1 KYADPA
7 FVPTVLDV
15 IDAAGARGRVMIGSF
30 HDAVV
35 QRVRELAP
43 DVPTS
48 YGQGEAI
55 RLVIAQRAGLGAF
68 FPPVADALQLPE
80 WHGPLRVVNPGLA
93 RLARRQGLDLH
104 VWTVN
109 EEEAMY
115 RLVGLGANAIITDY
129 PDR

>member
-1 KYADPA
+1 
-7 FVPTVLDV
+7 
-15 IDAAGARGRVMIGSF
+15 MIGSF

-80 WHGPLRVVNPGLA
+80 WHGPLRVVNPGWPA
-93 RLARRQGLDLH
+93 WRGGKGWTFTCGPSTKKRRCIG
-104 VWTVN
+104 WS
-109 EEEAMY
+109 A
-115 RLVGLGANAIITDY
+115 
-129 PDR
+129 